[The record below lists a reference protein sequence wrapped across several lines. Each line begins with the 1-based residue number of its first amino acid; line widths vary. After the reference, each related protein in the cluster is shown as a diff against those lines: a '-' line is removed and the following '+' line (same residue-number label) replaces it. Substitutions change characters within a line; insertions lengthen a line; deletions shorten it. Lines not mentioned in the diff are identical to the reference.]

1 MAYFY
6 GTRDNAWDLPDKAPH
21 KILRAIQRKQITKRF
36 SLCLNFNGFRKI
48 AQRPL
53 TIPDMFGEI
62 HTSSY
67 VSVWPTIIWQH
78 LFLSISIPTT
88 YYRFA
93 CFAHSEVTMNHT
105 MTGYCRTKYEP
116 AFWQPYAKWAASPLQ
131 RLTAEM

>member
-67 VSVWPTIIWQH
+67 VSV
-78 LFLSISIPTT
+78 
-88 YYRFA
+88 
-93 CFAHSEVTMNHT
+93 
-105 MTGYCRTKYEP
+105 
-116 AFWQPYAKWAASPLQ
+116 
-131 RLTAEM
+131 